1 MSFGQIGEVG
11 RYARCTVGARCRRR
25 LQWLSLLT
33 ALCSAPACCE
43 ELLWVLVDTSTATLS
58 VMRGEDTVARFTNI
72 SLGREGT
79 AWHRLRGDNKTP
91 LGVYRI
97 SWIEPHSAFHRFFG
111 LNYPTLPQAY
121 RARDRGHIDERS
133 YQRILAARRARSR
146 PPQKSALGGNIG
158 IHGLGKGDPW
168 IHAHLHWTNGCIALT
183 DDQID
188 QLSIWIDEGTQ
199 VIIR

>member
-1 MSFGQIGEVG
+1 MYG
-11 RYARCTVGARCRRR
+11 RCTVGARNLHR

-33 ALCSAPACCE
+33 VLCSTPACCD
-43 ELLWVLVDTSTATLS
+43 ELVWILVDTPTATLS
-58 VMRGEDTVARFTNI
+58 VMRGEEAVVRFTSI
-72 SLGREGT
+72 SIGREGT
-79 AWHRLRGDNKTP
+79 AWHRLKGDNKTP

-97 SWIEPHSAFHRFFG
+97 SWIEPHSPFHRFFG

-121 RARDRGHIDERS
+121 WARDRGHINERG

-146 PPQKSALGGNIG
+146 PPQDSALGGNIG
-158 IHGLGKGDPW
+158 IHGVGKGDPW

-183 DDQID
+183 DAQID
-188 QLSIWIDEGTQ
+188 QLSMWIHEGTQ